1 MTHKEGTFLV
11 TLPYHL
17 LLSFEY
23 KGLTESRGN
32 EWDIKSSNRIQRPE
46 RSKGEVHPS
55 ARGSCLISQLG
66 KGSSGAWNKGRPIYK
81 WLGCVPIS
89 IKFNSQQLFC
99 FLWLKQTNKQ
109 TTTQPPKCMQ
119 KNKGE
124 EKSSQLP
131 PVTRKVSNSLQH
143 RRFLWLLI
151 ICYYTQRHTHSIS
164 FSYWDTSAL
173 LNSRSIYLHRWSIQ
187 SIHIYCNRS

>member
-1 MTHKEGTFLV
+1 MTRKEGTFLV

-89 IKFNSQQLFC
+89 INFNSQQLFC

-109 TTTQPPKCMQ
+109 PTTQQSNHQNVCKKTRVRKNPP
-119 KNKGE
+119 
-124 EKSSQLP
+124 SY
-131 PVTRKVSNSLQH
+131 LQ
-143 RRFLWLLI
+143 WPE
-151 ICYYTQRHTHSIS
+151 
-164 FSYWDTSAL
+164 
-173 LNSRSIYLHRWSIQ
+173 RWATVYSTEG
-187 SIHIYCNRS
+187 SCDC

>member
-1 MTHKEGTFLV
+1 MTHKEGTFLLV

-23 KGLTESRGN
+23 KGLSESRVN
-32 EWDIKSSNRIQRPE
+32 EWDIKSSDRIQRPE

-109 TTTQPPKCMQ
+109 QHNKATTKMYAKKQGWGKILPATYSDQ
-119 KNKGE
+119 KGE
-124 EKSSQLP
+124 QQFTAQKV
-131 PVTRKVSNSLQH
+131 PVIVNYLLLHSEAHTFHKLSLLGYECFVKQ
-143 RRFLWLLI
+143 
-151 ICYYTQRHTHSIS
+151 
-164 FSYWDTSAL
+164 
-173 LNSRSIYLHRWSIQ
+173 
-187 SIHIYCNRS
+187 